1 MPVPCMLTMYAPL
14 LVQDLVAQLIFKDE
28 MRDAETDRIIVD
40 NIIAALE
47 ALARSSS
54 AEHRVQR
61 GTLLAGCASPL
72 AEARSREGTERRICE
87 RLKVPRG
94 TRSSKL
100 QSRPYAYRQGS
111 LRRGPF
117 NDAVQK
123 MDTPFDA
130 SSIGEK
136 VYVGACRSEA
146 TLLALHADGGCT
158 VEFRC
163 GEISCA
169 REYASLHGN
178 AKGSA
183 RLRRLLPSNYL
194 H

>member
-1 MPVPCMLTMYAPL
+1 MLTMYAPL
-14 LVQDLVAQLIFKDE
+14 LAQDLVAQHIFKHE

-40 NIIAALE
+40 NILAAIQ
-47 ALARSSS
+47 ALGRSTS

-61 GTLLAGCASPL
+61 GTLLAGCASPV
-72 AEARSREGTERRICE
+72 AEARSRDGTERRICE

-94 TRSSKL
+94 TRSNKL
-100 QSRPYAYRQGS
+100 QSRPCAYRQGS

-123 MDTPFDA
+123 MEAPFDA

-136 VYVGACRSEA
+136 VYLYVGVCRSEV

-163 GEISCA
+163 GEYFST
-169 REYASLHGN
+169 R
-178 AKGSA
+178 
-183 RLRRLLPSNYL
+183 
-194 H
+194 